1 MCWQALIPALVG
13 GAASY
18 YSAKEQADAAKAA
31 TPKLPE
37 PAPEPAPEPE
47 PTPPAPT
54 RETIDTTSAAS
65 QAAADLRKRQ
75 KQANLR
81 STMLT
86 GGQGLGGG
94 WYSTTGVT
102 QRNTLL
108 GGGR

>member
-31 TPKLPE
+31 TPKP
-37 PAPEPAPEPE
+37 PEPAPEPE

-81 STMLT
+81 STLLT

-94 WYSTTGVT
+94 VYSTTGVT

>member
-13 GAASY
+13 GAVSY

-31 TPKLPE
+31 ALKP
-37 PAPEPAPEPE
+37 PEPAPEPE

-81 STMLT
+81 STLLT

-94 WYSTTGVT
+94 GYSTTGVT

>member
-13 GAASY
+13 GVASY

-31 TPKLPE
+31 TPKP
-37 PAPEPAPEPE
+37 PEPAPEPE

-65 QAAADLRKRQ
+65 QAAANLRKRQ

-81 STMLT
+81 STLLT

-94 WYSTTGVT
+94 GYSTTGVT

>member
-13 GAASY
+13 GVASY

-31 TPKLPE
+31 TPK
-37 PAPEPAPEPE
+37 APEPAPEPE

-75 KQANLR
+75 RQANLR
-81 STMLT
+81 STLLT

-94 WYSTTGVT
+94 GYSTTGVT

>member
-1 MCWQALIPALVG
+1 MCWETLLPALIG
-13 GAASY
+13 GAGSY
-18 YSAKEQADAAKAA
+18 FSAKEQADATRAA
-31 TPKLPE
+31 AEAAPK
-37 PAPEPAPEPE
+37 APEPAPEPE

-81 STMLT
+81 STLLT

-94 WYSTTGVT
+94 GYSTTGVT

>member
-31 TPKLPE
+31 TP

-54 RETIDTTSAAS
+54 RETIDTTSEAS
-65 QAAADLRKRQ
+65 RAAADLRKRQ

-81 STMLT
+81 STLLT

-94 WYSTTGVT
+94 GYSTTGVT
-102 QRNTLL
+102 RRNTLL

>member
-1 MCWQALIPALVG
+1 MCWEMLIPALVG
-13 GAASY
+13 GAGSY
-18 YSAKEQADAAKAA
+18 FSAKEQADAAKAA
-31 TPKLPE
+31 TPKP
-37 PAPEPAPEPE
+37 PEPAPEPE

-65 QAAADLRKRQ
+65 QAAANLRKRQ

-81 STMLT
+81 STLLT

-94 WYSTTGVT
+94 GYSTTGVT

>member
-1 MCWQALIPALVG
+1 MCWQVLIPALVG

-31 TPKLPE
+31 TPKP
-37 PAPEPAPEPE
+37 PEPAPEPE
-47 PTPPAPT
+47 PTPPTPT
-54 RETIDTTSAAS
+54 RETVDTTSAAS

-81 STMLT
+81 STLLT

-94 WYSTTGVT
+94 GYSTTGVT

>member
-31 TPKLPE
+31 MPKP
-37 PAPEPAPEPE
+37 PEPAPEPE

-65 QAAADLRKRQ
+65 QAAADKRKRQ

-81 STMLT
+81 STLLT

-94 WYSTTGVT
+94 GYSTTGVT